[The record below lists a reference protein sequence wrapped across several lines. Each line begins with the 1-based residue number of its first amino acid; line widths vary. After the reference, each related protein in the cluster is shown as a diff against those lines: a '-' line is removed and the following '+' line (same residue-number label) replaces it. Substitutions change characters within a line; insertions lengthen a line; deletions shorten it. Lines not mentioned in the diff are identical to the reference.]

1 MLLQIPFDIFAM
13 LVIVWFF
20 DKEEAADT
28 FNLAITV
35 LLNTAMTVAVALLLA
50 PAVGPWAA
58 VAAMLL
64 GTLLLIRW
72 RFTLTW
78 GKTAAVLVLFYAAKI
93 AFALVLGAL
102 MTTSV
107 RTP

>member
-1 MLLQIPFDIFAM
+1 
-13 LVIVWFF
+13 
-20 DKEEAADT
+20 
-28 FNLAITV
+28 
-35 LLNTAMTVAVALLLA
+35 
-50 PAVGPWAA
+50 
-58 VAAMLL
+58 MLL

-78 GKTAAVLVLFYAAKI
+78 GKTAAVLVLSYAAKI

-107 RTP
+107 GTP